1 MPMAFLQKYSMLLIG
16 FGLFII
22 GMFAYLRVWD
32 DVSRNAG
39 MVQMVVGS
47 ISIGYYFFRRK

>member
-1 MPMAFLQKYSMLLIG
+1 MAFLQKYSMLLIG